1 MVMAM
6 AMAMAAA
13 IITVTGLI
21 IRADISAVVKF
32 SIVIH
37 IEINFVCVFS
47 LFGC

>member
-6 AMAMAAA
+6 TAA

-21 IRADISAVVKF
+21 IRADISTVVKF
-32 SIVIH
+32 TIVINV
-37 IEINFVCVFS
+37 EINFVCVFP